1 MGLCGGLLL
10 AVSWSLFLA
19 TLPLSLCV
27 CFKVRIIYAALH
39 GFTMV
44 ALCVCFK
51 VRMIYAAM
59 HGLTMVVLCVCFNSP
74 NSVSNFVR
82 NSENQIY

>member
-27 CFKVRIIYAALH
+27 CFKVR
-39 GFTMV
+39 
-44 ALCVCFK
+44 
-51 VRMIYAAM
+51 MIYAAM
-59 HGLTMVVLCVCFNSP
+59 HGFTMVVLCVCFK
-74 NSVSNFVR
+74 VR
-82 NSENQIY
+82 IHQIQFPTLFEIQKIRFIREESEIY